1 MSSCDDLIEVDTT
14 RNLATE
20 RILAVPNDIVTTRF
34 LGLVDQRSDLLSQY
48 VVNHEVNVLRP
59 TEHVSNRRRRIER
72 VRIVLTQSKSLDLG
86 LDKVLFR
93 HNQSPLR
100 QQRNIDIHVPG
111 EIRRKDHVTSQCNL
125 PTQQPTFHHSIPGY
139 VDLRGRCINSAYEL
153 DTSSKVARGTVALLP
168 LSLRGGDVE
177 ENVGGAPTVHGYG
190 RALAQGQPFADVGR
204 HGPTIEVENERR
216 FLGKVEFLE
225 VVNAA
230 VERNR

>member
-1 MSSCDDLIEVDTT
+1 MADKRKAPESRQAVGLKSESPRVKSPRAIRRNIESVPIKLGALFRKYHSPGILVSSCDDLIEVDTT

-111 EIRRKDHVTSQCNL
+111 EIRRTSVTCR
-125 PTQQPTFHHSIPGY
+125 P
-139 VDLRGRCINSAYEL
+139 
-153 DTSSKVARGTVALLP
+153 SSPPSTTA
-168 LSLRGGDVE
+168 SLATLILE
-177 ENVGGAPTVHGYG
+177 AGA
-190 RALAQGQPFADVGR
+190 
-204 HGPTIEVENERR
+204 
-216 FLGKVEFLE
+216 
-225 VVNAA
+225 
-230 VERNR
+230 